1 MSDISEQFIT
11 AVLAELRAEFGPRQ
25 YVVEDREPIQGELKA
40 TAGSKQLFVVTDGL
54 QSAAEDNATGGESI
68 RVVVPV
74 FVLLVLRRPGDTS
87 LSGPL
92 RDARKQVQRALM
104 RARSA
109 VLATGPDGVITLLGE
124 ALGFEEGLLVSTS
137 GAEVEFS
144 LTAEEEA

>member
-1 MSDISEQFIT
+1 MSDVSEQFIA

-40 TAGSKQLFVVTDGL
+40 TASSKQMFVVTDGI
-54 QSAAEDNATGGESI
+54 QPAPEDNATGGESM

-74 FVLLVLRRPGDTS
+74 FVLSVMRRPGDTA

-92 RDARKQVQRALM
+92 RRTRKGVQRALM
-104 RARSA
+104 RARLT
-109 VLATGPDGVITLLGE
+109 VLATGPDAVITLLGE

-144 LTAEEEA
+144 LTAQEET